1 MHTVWKG
8 AISFGLVH
16 VPVKMFAAVEDR
28 DIAMRMIHRECGGP
42 IAYVRT
48 CRNCGKEVANEEIA
62 KGYEYEKGRFVLF
75 EKDELDALAEET
87 SKTIR
92 ILDFVDMREIDPI
105 YFQRSYYL
113 APDQAGAGAYGL
125 LLEAMKRTG
134 RIGIASVAIRS
145 KGSLAAVR
153 FIDNCLVLET
163 IAWPDEVRPVA
174 QVPGLPERTAVNEKE
189 LEMATMLIDHLTG
202 PFEPEKYRDEYRERL
217 MEAIQ
222 AKIAGEE
229 VHIAPERERTNV
241 IDLMAAL
248 QASLEAAGAAK
259 AGPAASADK
268 GAARAAG
275 TGSTGT
281 GAAKAGSAAEAAKGA
296 ARAAGT
302 GSTGAGAAKAGSAAG
317 AAKGAARAAGTGST
331 GAGAAKAGPAA
342 SADMGAARTAG
353 TGSTGAGA
361 AKAGPAASVDKGAA
375 RAAGSAATKPGSAAT
390 AGTGAPLAAAAPDG
404 GAGNSGR

>member
-16 VPVKMFAAVEDR
+16 VPVKMFAAVEDK
-28 DIAMRMIHRECGGP
+28 DISMRMIHRECGGP

-48 CRNCGKEVANEEIA
+48 CKNCGKEVANEDIA

-75 EKDELDALAEET
+75 EKEELDALAAEA

-113 APDQAGAGAYGL
+113 APDQAGAGAYSL

-134 RIGIASVAIRS
+134 RIGIANVSIRS
-145 KGSLAAVR
+145 KGSLAAIR
-153 FIDNCLVLET
+153 FIENCLVMET
-163 IAWPDEVRPVA
+163 IAYPDEVRPVH

-202 PFEPEKYRDEYRERL
+202 PFEPEKYKDEYRERL

-229 VHIAPERERTNV
+229 VHIAPEQERTNV

-248 QASLEAAGAAK
+248 QASLEAAGAPK
-259 AGPAASADK
+259 AGPAAT
-268 GAARAAG
+268 AAG
-275 TGSTGT
+275 AGP
-281 GAAKAGSAAEAAKGA
+281 AAGAGSAAD
-296 ARAAGT
+296 
-302 GSTGAGAAKAGSAAG
+302 AGAPGKAAG
-317 AAKGAARAAGTGST
+317 ASGAGKGAGRKSAGKKKETVS
-331 GAGAAKAGPAA
+331 
-342 SADMGAARTAG
+342 
-353 TGSTGAGA
+353 
-361 AKAGPAASVDKGAA
+361 
-375 RAAGSAATKPGSAAT
+375 
-390 AGTGAPLAAAAPDG
+390 
-404 GAGNSGR
+404 

>member
-28 DIAMRMIHRECGGP
+28 DIALRLIHRECGGP

-48 CRNCGKEVANEEIA
+48 CKNCGKEVGGEEIA
-62 KGYEYEKGRFVLF
+62 KGYEYEKGRYVLF
-75 EKDELDALAEET
+75 DKDELDALAEET

-92 ILDFVDMREIDPI
+92 ILDFVDMGEIDPI

-125 LLEAMKRTG
+125 LLEAMRRTG

-153 FIDNCLVLET
+153 FVGNCLVLET

-189 LEMATMLIDHLTG
+189 LEMATMLINHLTG
-202 PFEPEKYRDEYRERL
+202 PFEPEKYRDAYRERL

-229 VHIAPERERTNV
+229 VHIAPAQERTNV

-259 AGPAASADK
+259 AGPATTADK
-268 GAARAAG
+268 GAAGAGKRSAAAG
-275 TGSTGT
+275 
-281 GAAKAGSAAEAAKGA
+281 AQAAEAA
-296 ARAAGT
+296 AG
-302 GSTGAGAAKAGSAAG
+302 GQ
-317 AAKGAARAAGTGST
+317 
-331 GAGAAKAGPAA
+331 
-342 SADMGAARTAG
+342 
-353 TGSTGAGA
+353 
-361 AKAGPAASVDKGAA
+361 
-375 RAAGSAATKPGSAAT
+375 
-390 AGTGAPLAAAAPDG
+390 G
-404 GAGNSGR
+404 GAGRRSGSGRKTAAKKKEPVP

>member
-16 VPVKMFAAVEDR
+16 VPVKMFAAVEDK

-48 CRNCGKEVANEEIA
+48 CKNCGKEVATEDIA

-75 EKDELDALAEET
+75 EKEELDALAAET

-113 APDQAGAGAYGL
+113 APDQAGAGAYNL
-125 LLEAMKRTG
+125 LLEAIKRTG
-134 RIGIASVAIRS
+134 RIGIANVSIRS
-145 KGSLAAVR
+145 KGSLAAIR
-153 FIDNCLVLET
+153 FIENCLVMET
-163 IAWPDEVRPVA
+163 IAYPDEVRPVH
-174 QVPGLPERTAVNEKE
+174 QVPGLPEHTAVNEKE

-202 PFEPEKYRDEYRERL
+202 PFEPEKYKDEYRGRL

-229 VHIAPERERTNV
+229 VHIAPEQERTNV

-248 QASLEAAGAAK
+248 QASLEAAGAPK
-259 AGPAASADK
+259 AGPAA
-268 GAARAAG
+268 
-275 TGSTGT
+275 T
-281 GAAKAGSAAEAAKGA
+281 
-296 ARAAGT
+296 
-302 GSTGAGAAKAGSAAG
+302 AGAAGAEGAAG
-317 AAKGAARAAGTGST
+317 GTG
-331 GAGAAKAGPAA
+331 K
-342 SADMGAARTAG
+342 G
-353 TGSTGAGA
+353 TRRKTSG
-361 AKAGPAASVDKGAA
+361 KKKEKESV
-375 RAAGSAATKPGSAAT
+375 R
-390 AGTGAPLAAAAPDG
+390 
-404 GAGNSGR
+404 